1 MTLEVTESMQLQDYS
16 YFNKIFYEW
25 KRRGVKIAIDDF
37 GTGYSS
43 LSYLKSIDIDETKI
57 DRCFVTR
64 IQCNAY
70 NYRLLN
76 NIIELA
82 HCAQIQ
88 VCCEGVETYFQK
100 NSHNHYGGKDAAVK
114 FYRHY

>member
-1 MTLEVTESMQLQDYS
+1 MTLEVTE
-16 YFNKIFYEW
+16 
-25 KRRGVKIAIDDF
+25 
-37 GTGYSS
+37 
-43 LSYLKSIDIDETKI
+43 SIDIDETKI

-114 FYRHY
+114 FYRHYKTEILWASQPKCFCFFLQYMMNRTAVIPQETG

>member
-1 MTLEVTESMQLQDYS
+1 MTLEVTE
-16 YFNKIFYEW
+16 
-25 KRRGVKIAIDDF
+25 
-37 GTGYSS
+37 
-43 LSYLKSIDIDETKI
+43 SIDIDETKI

-70 NYRLLN
+70 NYCLLN